1 MRSRWIKCFFN
12 FLDSS
17 FNLFFFA
24 LLLHFFF
31 FFLKSESGKMKKKKE
46 IEKKYICMFEQSAK
60 SKA

>member
-1 MRSRWIKCFFN
+1 MDEMLLN

-17 FNLFFFA
+17 FNLFFFFFIA
-24 LLLHFFF
+24 LIFCF